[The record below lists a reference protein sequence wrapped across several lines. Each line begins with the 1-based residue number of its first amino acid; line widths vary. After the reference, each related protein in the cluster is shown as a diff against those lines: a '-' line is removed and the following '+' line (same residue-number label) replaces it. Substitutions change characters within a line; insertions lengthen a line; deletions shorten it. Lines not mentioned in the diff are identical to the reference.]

1 LKGEDF
7 GVLTE
12 IDVRATMRDK
22 RGIDGRAYRRLSA
35 CNPPL
40 AH

>member
-1 LKGEDF
+1 MKGEDF

-12 IDVRATMRDK
+12 IDLQATTRATI
-22 RGIDGRAYRRLSA
+22 GIDGRAYRLLSA